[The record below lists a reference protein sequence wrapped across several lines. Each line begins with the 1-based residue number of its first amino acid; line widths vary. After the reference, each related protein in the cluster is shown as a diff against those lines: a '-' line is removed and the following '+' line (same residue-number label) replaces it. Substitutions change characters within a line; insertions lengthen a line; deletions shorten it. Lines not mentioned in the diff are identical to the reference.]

1 MSDTHLQN
9 VDIAFQLLDGYL
21 VQTAPTSTD
30 SAQPATTTKLGE
42 SIRLVLELVR
52 DILITRR
59 DRMQASILYDVLT
72 QELKKVPILQ
82 TAVLP
87 ELSVALAV
95 QRLLLSYRTE

>member
-1 MSDTHLQN
+1 MNDTHLQN

-21 VQTAPTSTD
+21 EQTAPTSTD
-30 SAQPATTTKLGE
+30 SAKPARKNKLGE

-59 DRMQASILYDVLT
+59 DHMQASILYDVLT
-72 QELKKVPILQ
+72 MELKKVPILQ

-95 QRLLLSYRTE
+95 HRLLLSYRTE